1 MSDKIT
7 FSFLWQTLN
16 VGKFSL
22 CDIFCNEFDFS
33 PKTDERM
40 WMMNDDDDEL
50 VLRPDA
56 DEADDVWS
64 GGSIKLWLP

>member
-1 MSDKIT
+1 M
-7 FSFLWQTLN
+7 
-16 VGKFSL
+16 GKFFL

-50 VLRPDA
+50 VLRTDA
-56 DEADDVWS
+56 DEADDV
-64 GGSIKLWLP
+64 

>member
-1 MSDKIT
+1 M
-7 FSFLWQTLN
+7 
-16 VGKFSL
+16 GKFSL

-56 DEADDVWS
+56 DEADDV
-64 GGSIKLWLP
+64 